1 MILGYL
7 GGCGHTDEISQWM
20 ERVQNSA
27 IEEEDL
33 PPFVPKKDDPKPAQ
47 MPQQVRA
54 FVTPKELIEQMR
66 IYDPQGQMHKEDPR
80 RRYTREANE
89 GPSWRS
95 KRAARP
101 REESRNTCSLF
112 IQTDPLIW
120 KHIAEQVKSQT
131 APLDCVSDL
140 FVSITARSYERG
152 R

>member
-1 MILGYL
+1 
-7 GGCGHTDEISQWM
+7 M

-47 MPQQVRA
+47 MPQQVRV
-54 FVTPKELIEQMR
+54 FVTLQKLFVRKKIN
-66 IYDPQGQMHKEDPR
+66 DPQGQMHKEDPR

-120 KHIAEQVKSQT
+120 KHIAEQVKSRI
-131 APLDCVSDL
+131 APKDYVSDL